1 MYQVLIDGKVRVKPL
16 EITGAKS
23 YENAE
28 VYAGD
33 KYYSASEA
41 DIKNL
46 VLGDCVNEMCAGS
59 ENKA

>member
-23 YENAE
+23 YENVK

-33 KYYSASEA
+33 KYYSAAGA

-46 VLGDCVNEMCAGS
+46 VVGDCVYEMCAAGS
-59 ENKA
+59 EV

>member
-23 YENAE
+23 YENVE

-33 KYYSASEA
+33 KSYPAAGA

-46 VLGDCVNEMCAGS
+46 VVGDCVYDVRV
-59 ENKA
+59 KK